1 VKLEMKRTILL
12 TVTSILLIS
21 MLASIG
27 IAAASTVYNPDLQI
41 DAKGALWVIPT
52 DADLNGTPDFN
63 GNLLIRKSVVATV
76 YVDTNGD
83 NKVDATVVVNPLL
96 ILTCKN
102 YILLVFCP
110 SSLPVG
116 TALGTFVTGNLQGGD
131 SLIAT
136 GPGFTYRIK

>member
-1 VKLEMKRTILL
+1 MKRTILL
-12 TVTSILLIS
+12 TATSILLIS

-27 IAAASTVYNPDLQI
+27 IAAASSNVYYPDLQI

-52 DADLNGTPDFN
+52 DSDLFSGPFN
-63 GNLLIRKSVVATV
+63 GNLLIRNSVVATV
-76 YVDTNGD
+76 FVDTNGD
-83 NKVDATVVVNPLL
+83 NIVDATVIVHPLL
-96 ILTCKN
+96 VLTFKS

-116 TALGTFVTGNLQGGD
+116 TALKTFVTGNLLGGD
-131 SLIAT
+131 SFVAT